1 MELMT
6 KYQYTYF
13 IYPYVIGRAGY
24 QRYMQKLLKNKKC
37 KLRIFEKEKDMH
49 LYQYFLPD
57 IREYMFW
64 SFGLSKQGIKS
75 FEELDVALKS
85 RLLSEHECN
94 IFQYELPRDLQ
105 GKIGEKGG
113 IFFDISEIKL
123 ICFRTG
129 ICFLLF
135 KTSLLENKNFTDVL
149 NFNYKFR
156 EINSKTYGMKEYE
169 NIRLQSDIFK
179 DVTEI
184 SNLIKEITGNNNEVK
199 KINLDA
205 EKMMIYSYCC
215 LDQNSWNDQTEQ
227 EEINNLFEKYRL
239 SLPAGQQTADKVEVR
254 KDIEVN
260 ESHYIRY
267 GFSNAGT
274 VLLTSDIHT
283 SNYTTVAQKY
293 ESEYLYTYIL
303 ELYKKFVLKKLN
315 YEFNQS
321 NTFKTVETVFLNFT
335 KKLWIQEITDDEF
348 GKILSKRWHEYLD
361 IEEIFLKLK
370 NKYDILYKKYNVEK
384 VNEKNGRFAIAIVIL
399 IVIGV
404 MNLLLQLWK

>member
-13 IYPYVIGRAGY
+13 IYPYVIGKAGY

-37 KLRIFEKEKDMH
+37 KLRIFEREKDMH

-57 IREYMFW
+57 IRDYMFW
-64 SFGLSKQGIKS
+64 SFGLSKQGMHS
-75 FEELDVALKS
+75 FEELDVALKAK
-85 RLLSEHECN
+85 LLSEHECN
-94 IFQYELPRDLQ
+94 IFGYELPRDLQ

-129 ICFLLF
+129 ICFLLL
-135 KTSLLENKNFTDVL
+135 KTSLLENRSFTDIL

-156 EINSKTYGMKEYE
+156 EINSQTYNMKKYE
-169 NIRLQSDIFK
+169 NIRLQSNTFK

-184 SNLIKEITGNNNEVK
+184 SSLIKEITGNNIEAKN
-199 KINLDA
+199 INLDN
-205 EKMMIYSYCC
+205 EKMMVYSYCC
-215 LDQNSWNDQTEQ
+215 LDQNSWNDETEQ
-227 EEINNLFEKYRL
+227 ETIHNLFEKYRL
-239 SLPAGQQTADKVEVR
+239 LLPAGKQIADKVEVR
-254 KDIEVN
+254 KNTELH
-260 ESHYIRY
+260 ESNYVRY

-283 SNYTTVAQKY
+283 SNYTTIAQKY

-303 ELYKKFVLKKLN
+303 ELYKKFLLKKIN
-315 YEFNQS
+315 HEFNRLG
-321 NTFKTVETVFLNFT
+321 NFKSVETIFLNFT
-335 KKLWIQEITDDEF
+335 KKLWIQEITEDEF
-348 GKILSKRWHEYLD
+348 GKMLSKRWHEYLD

-370 NKYDILYKKYNVEK
+370 NKYDIVYKKYNVEK
-384 VNEKNGRFAIAIVIL
+384 VSQKNGKFAIAIVVL
-399 IVIGV
+399 IVIGII
-404 MNLLLQLWK
+404 NLLLLLLK

>member
-13 IYPYVIGRAGY
+13 IYPYVVGKAGY

-37 KLRIFEKEKDMH
+37 KLRIFEREKDMH

-57 IREYMFW
+57 IRDYMFW
-64 SFGLSKQGIKS
+64 SFGLTKQGIRS
-75 FEELDVALKS
+75 FEELDVSMQSK
-85 RLLSEHECN
+85 LLSEHECN
-94 IFQYELPRDLQ
+94 IFSYELPRDLQ
-105 GKIGEKGG
+105 GKIGERGG

-129 ICFLLF
+129 ICFLLL
-135 KTSLLENKNFTDVL
+135 KTSLLENRSFTDIL

-156 EINSKTYGMKEYE
+156 EINSKTYNMKEYE
-169 NIRLQSDIFK
+169 KIRLQSDTFK

-184 SNLIKEITGNNNEVK
+184 SALIKEITGNNIEAKN
-199 KINLDA
+199 INLDN
-205 EKMMIYSYCC
+205 EKMIVYSYCC
-215 LDQNSWNDQTEQ
+215 LDQNSWNDETEQ
-227 EEINNLFEKYRL
+227 EVIHNLFEKYRL
-239 SLPAGQQTADKVEVR
+239 LLPAGKQMADKVEVSTE
-254 KDIEVN
+254 IG
-260 ESHYIRY
+260 ESNYIRY

-283 SNYTTVAQKY
+283 SNYTTIAQKY

-303 ELYKKFVLKKLN
+303 ELYKKFLLKKIN
-315 YEFNQS
+315 YEFNKVS
-321 NTFKTVETVFLNFT
+321 TFKSVETGFLNFT
-335 KKLWIQEITDDEF
+335 KDLWIQEITEDEF
-348 GKILSKRWHEYLD
+348 GKILSKKWHEYLD

-370 NKYDILYKKYNVEK
+370 NKYDILYKKYNLEK
-384 VNEKNGRFAIAIVIL
+384 VSQKNGKFAIAIVIL

-404 MNLLLQLWK
+404 INLLLLLLK